1 MEIIIFA
8 ITAAAAILSAI
19 IVVTHRN
26 PVVCALSLVVNLCC
40 VAVFYLLLNAMFLAA
55 IQVIVYAGAIMVLIL
70 FVVMLLNLPQMEQR
84 REPAGFFQTLL
95 SGILGILFLYAVG
108 KALSG
113 YHGGFEPG
121 GIKEGFGWTESVG
134 RLLFTNYF
142 YPFEVISLLL
152 IVAMVGAILLAKRKV

>member
-1 MEIIIFA
+1 MIFA
-8 ITAAAAILSAI
+8 ITAAVAILSAI

-40 VAVFYLLLNAMFLAA
+40 IAVFYLLLNAMFLAA

-70 FVVMLLNLPQMEQR
+70 FVIMLLNLPQMERR
-84 REPAGFFQTLL
+84 REPAGLL
-95 SGILGILFLYAVG
+95 QSILGGLLGVLFLYAIG
-108 KALSG
+108 RALSG
-113 YHGGFEPG
+113 YSRGFEAMP
-121 GIKEGFGWTESVG
+121 IREGFGWTESVG

-152 IVAMVGAILLAKRKV
+152 IAAMIGAIILAKRKI